1 LNPQTDSNQ
10 LARGAPPRIPFVGDM
25 ERVHEPEAPRSVLL
39 ESRELEA
46 LLLNI
51 DASLA
56 VNAAR
61 QFYTWTQGFLQ
72 GLVPHRMLFC
82 LRRGAE
88 PSAYVVDT
96 FSALVSDATELG
108 SLLMRDPVLMPNLT
122 EFWKAARYCPAVR
135 EASHIPALAGSSL
148 ARALE
153 RAGAGRIAV
162 HGCHD
167 ADGEMTTLFVFA
179 CRPSDVAT
187 NQAYL
192 LQLIVPFLSAAWL
205 RSQIGPR
212 EPGSPRSIC
221 APVLTAREREVLRW
235 IYLGKG
241 NAEVG
246 TILHISSL
254 TVKNHVQKI
263 LRKLNVANRAQ
274 AVGKALE
281 ARLIRP

>member
-1 LNPQTDSNQ
+1 MNTQTDSEQ
-10 LARGAPPRIPFVGDM
+10 VARGVSRIAFVADM
-25 ERVHEPEAPRSVLL
+25 EGGHEPDSPRSVLL

-51 DASLA
+51 DASLS

-61 QFYTWTQGFLQ
+61 QFYTWTQGLLQ

-82 LRRGAE
+82 LRRGGE
-88 PSAYVVDT
+88 PSAYVLDT

-108 SLLMRDPVLMPNLT
+108 SLLMRDPVLMPNLA
-122 EFWKAARYCPAVR
+122 EMWKTARYCPTVR
-135 EASHIPALAGSSL
+135 EVGHLATLGGAAL

-153 RAGAGRIAV
+153 RAGVARIAV

-167 ADGEMTTLFVFA
+167 ADGEMTNLFVFA
-179 CRPSDVAT
+179 CRPSDIGL
-187 NQAYL
+187 NQTYL
-192 LQLIVPFLSAAWL
+192 LQLIVPFLSAAWT
-205 RSQIGPR
+205 RTQIRER
-212 EPGSPRSIC
+212 EPGSPRGIC
-221 APVLTAREREVLRW
+221 APVLTAREREVLHW

>member
-1 LNPQTDSNQ
+1 LNTHTDSEQ
-10 LARGAPPRIPFVGDM
+10 LARGVSRVPFV
-25 ERVHEPEAPRSVLL
+25 PEIEGLQELDAPRPVLL

-51 DASLA
+51 DSSLSI
-56 VNAAR
+56 NAGR
-61 QFYTWTQGFLQ
+61 QFYTWTQGLLQ
-72 GLVPHRMLFC
+72 GLVPHRILFC

-88 PSAYVVDT
+88 PSAYVLDT

-122 EFWKAARYCPAVR
+122 ELWKTSRYCPAIR
-135 EASHIPALAGSSL
+135 EVSHLASLGGAAL

-153 RAGAGRIAV
+153 RSGVTRIAV

-167 ADGEMTTLFVFA
+167 ADGEMTNLFVFA
-179 CRPSDVAT
+179 CRPSDIGV
-187 NQAYL
+187 NQSYV
-192 LQLIVPFLSAAWL
+192 LQLIVPFLSAAWTRTQL
-205 RSQIGPR
+205 RERDPGQPR
-212 EPGSPRSIC
+212 GIC
-221 APVLTAREREVLRW
+221 APVLTAREREVLHW

>member
-1 LNPQTDSNQ
+1 M
-10 LARGAPPRIPFVGDM
+10 ARGISRIAFVADM
-25 ERVHEPEAPRSVLL
+25 DAGEEPDTPRSVLL

-51 DASLA
+51 DASLS

-61 QFYTWTQGFLQ
+61 QFYTWTQGLLQ

-82 LRRGAE
+82 LRRGGE
-88 PSAYVVDT
+88 PSAFVLDT
-96 FSALVSDATELG
+96 FSALVSEATELG
-108 SLLMRDPVLMPNLT
+108 SLLMRDPVLMPNLV
-122 EFWKAARYCPAVR
+122 ELWKAARYAPAIR
-135 EASHIPALAGSSL
+135 EVSHLGTHGGVAL

-153 RAGAGRIAV
+153 RAGVARIAV

-167 ADGEMTTLFVFA
+167 ADGEMTSLFVFA
-179 CRPSDVAT
+179 CRPSDIGVDQT
-187 NQAYL
+187 YL
-192 LQLIVPFLSAAWL
+192 LQLIVPFLSAAWT
-205 RSQIGPR
+205 RTQIRER
-212 EPGSPRSIC
+212 EPGSPRGLC
-221 APVLTAREREVLRW
+221 GPVLTAREREVLHW

>member
-1 LNPQTDSNQ
+1 MNTHTDSEQ
-10 LARGAPPRIPFVGDM
+10 LARGVARIPFVPEIEGF
-25 ERVHEPEAPRSVLL
+25 HEPEPARSVLL

-51 DASLA
+51 DSSLA
-56 VNAAR
+56 INAAR
-61 QFYTWTQGFLQ
+61 QFYTWTQGLLQ
-72 GLVPHRMLFC
+72 GVVPHRMLFC

-88 PSAYVVDT
+88 PSAYVLDT

-122 EFWKAARYCPAVR
+122 ELWKTSRYCPAVR
-135 EASHIPALAGSSL
+135 EVSHLATLGGAALG
-148 ARALE
+148 RALE
-153 RAGAGRIAV
+153 RAGVTRIAV

-167 ADGEMTTLFVFA
+167 ADGEMTNLFVFA
-179 CRPSDVAT
+179 CRPSDIGV
-187 NQAYL
+187 NQSYL
-192 LQLIVPFLSAAWL
+192 LQLIVPFLSAAWT
-205 RSQIGPR
+205 RTQIRDR
-212 EPGSPRSIC
+212 EPGLPRGIC
-221 APVLTAREREVLRW
+221 APVLTAREREVLHW